1 MQHCKLHHIL
11 CLGRKVLSLDLKGS
25 KDAGDFRQTACA
37 YGPSLKYGSEQSFFF
52 HWYVDKRT
60 QNNKPFTERIVIIIK
75 VLAYMY
81 PLNSNSFVIFYVIS
95 DFKKFPCLIND

>member
-52 HWYVDKRT
+52 TDMWTKEHET
-60 QNNKPFTERIVIIIK
+60 
-75 VLAYMY
+75 
-81 PLNSNSFVIFYVIS
+81 
-95 DFKKFPCLIND
+95 INHLQKELL